1 MSNPADQDFES
12 VVEKYSDLVY
22 NVAYRILGNQADAE
36 DASQEAFIS
45 AHRNFHRFRGQSAVS
60 TWLYRIAVNASLMKL
75 RKDRRKDFLTQT
87 GYDDAQLVSWTEGP
101 ESAALNA
108 ELRGKVEEGLGL
120 LPPQLRAAVVL
131 RDVQGFSNEEAAEVL
146 KTSVPSLK
154 PESTEALG
162 TALEEAIGC
171 SSESG
176 IMVLEQK
183 PARKQGA
190 PNRCCHRTNP
200 TVSASSLT
208 TIAWWPMPACSCR
221 PP

>member
-108 ELRGKVEEGLGL
+108 ELRGKVEEGL
-120 LPPQLRAAVVL
+120 VL
-131 RDVQGFSNEEAAEVL
+131 SQPNCWQDRDGEA
-146 KTSVPSLK
+146 
-154 PESTEALG
+154 
-162 TALEEAIGC
+162 
-171 SSESG
+171 
-176 IMVLEQK
+176 
-183 PARKQGA
+183 
-190 PNRCCHRTNP
+190 
-200 TVSASSLT
+200 
-208 TIAWWPMPACSCR
+208 
-221 PP
+221 